1 MSVMPKSGRAGL
13 SQLVASGLLFG
24 AGAPIAGLLIRTAG
38 LSPVAVAAYRL
49 AVGGMLIAAFLTCL
63 GNRFPRGRAAWT
75 RIAVMAALSAGC
87 QACYFVAATF
97 SSVTL
102 AVLITIG
109 LSPVLV
115 LTVEWLSGRR
125 GWDRRMAGAIAL
137 ALTGLALLVGLPSG
151 DGRPMITALLSLL
164 AALCFTGMTVI
175 GSRPVSGVDELTT
188 IGFGLGTGGLLLIP
202 LTSLSFHPDAT
213 ALGLLVLL
221 CTVPTG
227 VAYVLFFR
235 GIRQAGASA
244 GAVLILLEPLSGSVL
259 AALLLGDRLTPLGI
273 VGAGLLAVAMI
284 IASRS

>member
-13 SQLVASGLLFG
+13 SQLVASGFLFG
-24 AGAPIAGLLIRTAG
+24 AGAPVGGLIVQTTG

-49 AVGGMLIAAFLTCL
+49 AVGGMLIAAFLICL
-63 GNRFPRGRAAWT
+63 GTALPRGRAAWT
-75 RIAVMAALSAGC
+75 RIAIMAGLSAGC
-87 QACYFVAATF
+87 QACYFAAATF
-97 SSVTL
+97 STVTL

-115 LTVEWLSGRR
+115 LTAEWLFGRR
-125 GWDRRMAGAIAL
+125 GWDRRMAVTLVL
-137 ALTGLALLVGLPSG
+137 ALTGLALLVGIPSG
-151 DGRPMITALLSLL
+151 AGNPMMTACLSVV
-164 AALCFTGMTVI
+164 AALCFAGMTVI

-188 IGFGLGTGGLLLIP
+188 VGFGLGAGGLLLTP
-202 LTSLSFHPDAT
+202 LASLSFHPDAS

-227 VAYVLFFR
+227 LAYVLYFR

-259 AALLLGDRLTPLGI
+259 AAFLLGDRLGPVGI
-273 VGAGLLAVAMI
+273 AGAAVLAIAMI